1 MDRPEDIPLLA
12 NSFLQRYSRD
22 YGKPIKGIQP
32 DAMALLESYAWP
44 GNVRELETV
53 IQRAII
59 IARGGRVG
67 VQDLPEAIGERGL
80 RIVNP
85 EAGCFERQ
93 VRQYKTKLAH
103 TAIQE
108 CNGNKT
114 LAARNLNIS
123 RAYLHRLI
131 RGEEPDAQ
139 AV

>member
-1 MDRPEDIPLLA
+1 
-12 NSFLQRYSRD
+12 
-22 YGKPIKGIQP
+22 
-32 DAMALLESYAWP
+32 MALLESHAWP
-44 GNVRELETV
+44 GNVRELENV

-59 IARGGRVG
+59 IAQQDHIG
-67 VQDLPEAIGERGL
+67 VEDLPAAIAERGL
-80 RIVNP
+80 KVVNP

-93 VRQYKTKLAH
+93 VRQYKTKLAY

-131 RGEEPDAQ
+131 RAEEPDAE